1 MPFLE
6 HAARRQR
13 VEDIG
18 VGVRMAA
25 DQVTAAAQ
33 PPDVGGREKRTDPEQ
48 VGDDEEVSPPAARA
62 QRVGD
67 VQRAPAAVVER
78 EQQVAAGRGEI
89 DVGDELWGD
98 RARPDRV
105 EIAGE
110 TRDRVLEGHRARAL
124 KARDERIVRDV
135 VIAQT
140 RDLEPGAHDVPRAAA
155 TRGRRRSSTGA
166 RSPLRACKTDR

>member
-1 MPFLE
+1 
-6 HAARRQR
+6 
-13 VEDIG
+13 
-18 VGVRMAA
+18 MAA

-33 PPDVGGREKRTDPEQ
+33 LPDVGGREKRTDPEQ
-48 VGDDEEVSPPAARA
+48 VRDDEEVSPPAARA
-62 QRVGD
+62 QRVAD
-67 VQRAPAAVVER
+67 VQRAAAAVVER

-89 DVGDELWGD
+89 DVGDELWSD
-98 RARPDRV
+98 RGRPDRV

-140 RDLEPGAHDVPRAAA
+140 RDLEPGGHVAPRAAA
-155 TRGRRRSSTGA
+155 ARSRRRSSTGA
-166 RSPLRACKTDR
+166 RSPF